1 MKNLGFMEL
10 DAQELNEV
18 NGGGIVGA
26 LLLALAYDIVSN
38 WDDSARSF
46 QNGMDYVMNM

>member
-10 DAQELNEV
+10 DAQELEEV
-18 NGGGIVGA
+18 NGGIVLA
-26 LLLALAYDIVSN
+26 LVLALAYDIVSN

-46 QNGMDYVMNM
+46 QNGMNYVMNL